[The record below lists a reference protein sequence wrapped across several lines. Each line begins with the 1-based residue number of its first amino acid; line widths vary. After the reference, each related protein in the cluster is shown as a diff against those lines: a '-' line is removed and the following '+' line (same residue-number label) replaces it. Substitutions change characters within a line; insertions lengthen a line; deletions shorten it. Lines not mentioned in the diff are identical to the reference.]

1 MANKRTKTIKQTR
14 FIPAKPADVYDAFLD
29 AKKHSLFTGSEA
41 TCNPRIGGKFT
52 AWDGYILGKNL
63 ELEAG
68 RRIVQEWKTTEWP
81 AGYPSSIVEFSFKEK
96 GTGTELKMVQ
106 SNVPAEQADFYAM
119 GWVDFYWKPLKE
131 YFEIKAVK
139 G

>member
-1 MANKRTKTIKQTR
+1 MANKRTKTIIQTR

-29 AKKHSLFTGSEA
+29 AKKHSLFTGSKA
-41 TCNPRIGGKFT
+41 TCVPRIGGKFT

-81 AGYPSSIVEFSFKEK
+81 AAYSSSIVEFSFKEK

-106 SNVPAEQADFYAM
+106 SKVPAEQADSYAK

-131 YFEIKAVK
+131 YFERTSKQ
-139 G
+139 